1 MKIKSLTELYVAEL
15 EELANAEDQLAEVL
29 LELAE
34 VASNQKLKS
43 ALSDH
48 REETLVHQQRLESLL
63 TEHRAHANAHTDQAM
78 QALVNETRKML
89 EIVEGNEL
97 RDAAVIA
104 SAQKLEHYEIAAYG
118 VAAALAGQLN
128 LRGDQQML
136 HKTLVEEKKADALL
150 TELAKGDVNR
160 AASSA

>member
-43 ALSDH
+43 ALSDY
-48 REETLVHQQRLESLL
+48 REVTLVHQERLESLL

-136 HKTLVEEKKADALL
+136 HKTLEEEKRADALL
-150 TELAKGDVNR
+150 TELAKRDVNR

>member
-48 REETLVHQQRLESLL
+48 REETLVHQERLESLL

-89 EIVEGNEL
+89 EIVEGREL
-97 RDAAVIA
+97 RDAAAIA

-118 VAAALAGQLN
+118 AAAALAGQLN

-136 HKTLVEEKKADALL
+136 HKTLEEEKKADALL
-150 TELAKGDVNR
+150 TEIAKGGVNR